1 MNSLIALTCSFLWFN
16 IQKGQSIVLNTTPNR
31 NNNIHSTFF
40 LFFFKIWLTQ
50 SYNGWLMPMSK
61 KHFCLTAPDK
71 EFDPVTVSIC
81 KKPSTNADHYQKW
94 QHTLQEVLAL
104 WISGNF
110 HQRYSASHKFKKNRA
125 KVNQVLLHHS
135 NDENDLLF
143 G

>member
-1 MNSLIALTCSFLWFN
+1 MLIFMVLYSERSKYCIEYNSKQKQQYTFN
-16 IQKGQSIVLNTTPNR
+16 
-31 NNNIHSTFF
+31 FF
-40 LFFFKIWLTQ
+40 SFFFKIWLTQ

>member
-1 MNSLIALTCSFLWFN
+1 MLIFMVLYSERSKYCIEYNSKQKQQYTFN
-16 IQKGQSIVLNTTPNR
+16 
-31 NNNIHSTFF
+31 FF
-40 LFFFKIWLTQ
+40 SFFFKIWLTQ

-125 KVNQVLLHHS
+125 KVNQVLLYHS